1 MGGGQAK
8 QSSKLQD
15 PSMGNVSFGSIA
27 EFFQKFTLQAELG
40 SGAYSIVRLATNKK
54 TKEKVAVKIV
64 KVGNLS
70 KEDKLSLGTEIEI
83 LKELKHPNII
93 TLYETYRSDDDVYIV
108 TELVQGGELFDRIV
122 KSFYA
127 YITDRPYLPSLHTL
141 SL

>member
-8 QSSKLQD
+8 QTSKIQD
-15 PSMGNVSFGSIA
+15 GSLGNVNFGSIA
-27 EFFQKFTLQAELG
+27 EFFQKFALQAELG
-40 SGAYSIVRLATNKK
+40 SGAYSIVKLATNKK

-64 KVGNLS
+64 KVVDLS

-122 KSFYA
+122 NTISILVAF
-127 YITDRPYLPSLHTL
+127 SHGL
-141 SL
+141 SLTPFYLY